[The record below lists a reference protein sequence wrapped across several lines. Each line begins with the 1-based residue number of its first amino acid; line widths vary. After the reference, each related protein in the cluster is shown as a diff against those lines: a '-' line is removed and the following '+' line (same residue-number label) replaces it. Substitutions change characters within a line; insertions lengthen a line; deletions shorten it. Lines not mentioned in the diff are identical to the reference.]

1 MSRFKNK
8 QELKLFLDEKVE
20 RYNTPNFIPNDPI
33 SIPHLFTKQPDI
45 EIMGFFAA
53 TLAWGQR
60 VTILNNCKRLIEG
73 MEGNPSEFIINH
85 AESDLRS
92 FKGFVHRTFN
102 ETDLLYFMAALKHI
116 YTTHKSLEEL
126 FIGKNMEQGLTDF
139 HNLFFSLG
147 FAPERTKKHLATPDR
162 KSACKRLNMFLRWMV
177 RKDNRGVDFGIWEN
191 ISPAALYCPLDVH
204 VHRVAT
210 QLGLLTRK
218 QADWQATV
226 ELTKKLRAFDKEDPV
241 KYDFALYGLG
251 IEEKYGKL

>member
-1 MSRFKNK
+1 MIKFKNK
-8 QELKLFLDEKVE
+8 AELKSFLDEKVE

-33 SIPHLFTKQPDI
+33 SIPHLFSKQQDI

-60 VTILNNCKRLIEG
+60 VTILNNCKRIIEG

-85 AESDLRS
+85 TESDLKS
-92 FKGFVHRTFN
+92 FQGFVHRTFN
-102 ETDLLYFMAALKHI
+102 ETDLLYFITALKHI

-126 FIGKNMEQGLTDF
+126 FINKNIEQGLIDF
-139 HNLFFSLG
+139 HNLFFSLD
-147 FAPERTKKHLATPDR
+147 FAPNRTKKHLATPDR

-177 RKDNRGVDFGIWEN
+177 RKDNKGVDFGIWEN
-191 ISPAALYCPLDVH
+191 ISSASLYCPLDVH

-210 QLGLLTRK
+210 QLGILTRK

-226 ELTKKLRAFDKEDPV
+226 ELTEKLRALDKEDPV